1 MMIHGTQVQVVL
13 SLHRREDLHLSFVEA
28 AACGRL
34 GARNFLGGPTDQDG
48 RLTLSKMAVATWL
61 KRLSAVVPEASI
73 TLDTRTADCGK
84 HLHSLAC
91 DRSTRPHFAAVDFGS
106 NDAERVATHMIN
118 HGVGIEACISDRV
131 SVGRFLCHPLRKF
144 CRRVVLQI
152 PDMPGEQADGHL
164 TELFYEL
171 AEVIG
176 THDLLL
182 EGLGR
187 TMMTMAH
194 LAVRGGLMARVG
206 RPLLRGSCWN
216 DHATAEELLRSL
228 AETTMPFGEPA
239 WMTHRSTSIAGG
251 FGTCDH

>member
-1 MMIHGTQVQVVL
+1 MMTPGSQVQVVL
-13 SLHRREDLHLSFVEA
+13 SLHRRENLHLSFVEA
-28 AACGRL
+28 AACRRL
-34 GARNFLGGPTDQDG
+34 GARNFLGGPTDRDG
-48 RLTLSKMAVATWL
+48 RLTLSTMAVANWL

-73 TLDTRTADCGK
+73 TLDTRTADRGK
-84 HLHSLAC
+84 HVYSLAY

-118 HGVGIEACISDRV
+118 HGVGVEACISDRE

-164 TELFYEL
+164 TELLYEL
-171 AEVIG
+171 ADVIC

-182 EGLGR
+182 EGNGR
-187 TMMTMAH
+187 AMMTMAH

-206 RPLLRGSCWN
+206 RPLLRGSCWK
-216 DHATAEELLRSL
+216 DHATAEELLRTL

-251 FGTCDH
+251 FGTCGH